1 MSVKNYP
8 KWTNRAFTTASEKGE
23 YIHFRGEGASS
34 TLLITGAEDSWIKY
48 LNGGTPVEEGPRI
61 YIPSLRAA
69 GTYGALLNSI
79 VNSKDAQHG
88 NLSGQEFLD
97 YHIKLGSYQPG
108 TVMEGYREYDE
119 KLAARYR
126 AEIAARNLARKSDDR
141 KPKTLFV
148 LNDVPALLELFKTNK
163 VAKSKQVS
171 APKKTAKKAKAGK
184 RGGGGSVI
192 TLQTR
197 LQRVAD
203 GQEYYVDVDAM
214 TETGA
219 GAKNVNKKPS
229 ASSKKIKSALADAPE
244 IYASPNKAKNYRWA
258 MALLGAEYLKHA
270 DAFEAKNTVGLVP
283 QPVTVSPAVIGT
295 GFIQVPVD
303 TTPVST
309 VGVSPVLTQL
319 SKPSVS
325 MVSPVV
331 PVSQGPGIP
340 FLSPKRRAGV
350 LSPGMTAAPVKFPPI
365 QTP

>member
-1 MSVKNYP
+1 
-8 KWTNRAFTTASEKGE
+8 
-23 YIHFRGEGASS
+23 
-34 TLLITGAEDSWIKY
+34 
-48 LNGGTPVEEGPRI
+48 
-61 YIPSLRAA
+61 
-69 GTYGALLNSI
+69 
-79 VNSKDAQHG
+79 
-88 NLSGQEFLD
+88 
-97 YHIKLGSYQPG
+97 
-108 TVMEGYREYDE
+108 
-119 KLAARYR
+119 
-126 AEIAARNLARKSDDR
+126 
-141 KPKTLFV
+141 
-148 LNDVPALLELFKTNK
+148 
-163 VAKSKQVS
+163 
-171 APKKTAKKAKAGK
+171 
-184 RGGGGSVI
+184 
-192 TLQTR
+192 
-197 LQRVAD
+197 
-203 GQEYYVDVDAM
+203 
-214 TETGA
+214 
-219 GAKNVNKKPS
+219 
-229 ASSKKIKSALADAPE
+229 
-244 IYASPNKAKNYRWA
+244 